1 MVRVNPNAT
10 DSQASFTVMM
20 ISEPSQDPKHK
31 KIDVYIQST
40 GIPGKNSSIGLS
52 FLLNES
58 EVRADPVLRKACFW
72 FTLMVD
78 SFASVIR
85 SAKFWELKPA
95 GPNLQTDLRNR

>member
-1 MVRVNPNAT
+1 
-10 DSQASFTVMM
+10 M

-31 KIDVYIQST
+31 KIDVYLQSS
-40 GIPGKNSSIGLS
+40 GNPGKNSSIGLS
-52 FLLNES
+52 FSLAEA

-95 GPNLQTDLRNR
+95 GPAQPEQPRNR